1 MVEYKKNL
9 PHILP
14 ESGVFFVTFRM
25 HNSLPLDLLVKLKS
39 EYKNEIY
46 LTKQSIKNSKIL
58 KSRLYDLYDDYFRD
72 FDALLDQ
79 YAGEFNLTENQNIG
93 NIVKDALFYLDKKEY
108 KLICFT
114 VMPNH
119 VHLIIYRLK
128 KPLFKIMQVLKGY
141 TSREINKILNRKGKF
156 WHTESY
162 DNVIKNRNELA
173 IKIKYVLNNPV
184 KAGLTNHW
192 KNWKYSYCNPKFL
205 ED

>member
-1 MVEYKKNL
+1 MIEYKKNL

-93 NIVKDALFYLDKKEY
+93 NILKDAIFYLNKKEY

-162 DNVIKNRNELA
+162 DNVIKNRNELV

-192 KNWKYSYCNPKFL
+192 KNWKYSYCNPKFS